1 MPVILLLPALLFI
14 VRVNRLL
21 MSRYIFPGYL
31 ALLFC
36 LPLPFASVYIWGW
49 AFFAGLSC
57 SLLAAQLLL
66 PAAKVSRSRTAAAT
80 TNTIPAYSY
89 PVLLPLCLVPLLILI
104 QWFWHVINGSSAH
117 YDLYLE
123 ALQSIGLCSFFALT
137 LLLLNTRDRIKTTI
151 WVVVLAGGFQAL
163 YGSLMVMSGLE
174 YGFFSKKWAYL
185 SKATGTFVN
194 RNHLAGYLEMTLAL
208 GIGFLLASST
218 HYSGNWQQRMRQ
230 FIEMLLSP
238 KVIMRLTLAIMVIGL
253 VMTRSRMGNTAF
265 FASLM
270 LTGGLALLLMRNK
283 SQSTTILLASLLI
296 IDIAIVGTFFG
307 VEKVAERLQGSSIE
321 KESRDEV
328 SRDTFNMWL
337 ENPLLGTGAGS
348 YKYAYPSHKS
358 DDVTS
363 TLLYDYAHND
373 YLEFLAELGI
383 FLYLALA
390 AAVLI
395 SLFWAIQAMRL
406 RRNSLQQGLG
416 FAACMGIIAILI
428 HSSVDFNLQIPAN
441 AFMFVFLLAIACIAR
456 WSKLR

>member
-1 MPVILLLPALLFI
+1 
-14 VRVNRLL
+14 

-31 ALLFC
+31 VLLFC
-36 LPLPFASVYIWGW
+36 LPLPFAAVYVWGW

-57 SLLAAQLLL
+57 SLLAAQLLQ
-66 PAAKVSRSRTAAAT
+66 PASNSVRS
-80 TNTIPAYSY
+80 NTPISNVIPTYSY
-89 PVLLPLCLVPLLILI
+89 PVLLPLCFVPLVIIL
-104 QWFWHVINGSSAH
+104 QWICAFVSSTTGFGAGFGIGAH
-117 YDLYLE
+117 HDLYLE

-137 LLLLNTRDRIKTTI
+137 LLLLNTRDRVKTAI
-151 WVVVLAGGFQAL
+151 WTVVLAAGFQAL

-185 SKATGTFVN
+185 QKATGTFVN
-194 RNHLAGYLEMTLAL
+194 RNHLAGYLEMSLAL

-218 HYSGNWQQRMRQ
+218 RYSGNLQQRLRQ

-270 LTGGLALLLMRNK
+270 ITGGLALLLMRNK
-283 SQSTTILLASLLI
+283 SKSTTILLTSLLL
-296 IDIAIVGTFFG
+296 IDVAIVGTFFG
-307 VEKVAERLQGSSIE
+307 VEKVADRLQNSSIE

-328 SRDTFNMWL
+328 SRDAFNMWL
-337 ENPLLGTGAGS
+337 ENPILGTGAGS
-348 YKYAYPSHKS
+348 FKYTYPSHKS
-358 DDVTS
+358 EDVTS
-363 TLLYDYAHND
+363 TSLYDYAHND
-373 YLEFLAELGI
+373 YLEFLAEFGI
-383 FLYLALA
+383 LVYLALV

-395 SLFWAIQAMRL
+395 SLYWAIQAMRL
-406 RRNSLQQGLG
+406 RRNSLQQGMG
-416 FAACMGIIAILI
+416 FAATMGIIAILI

>member
-1 MPVILLLPALLFI
+1 
-14 VRVNRLL
+14 
-21 MSRYIFPGYL
+21 MSRFIFPGYL

-36 LPLPFASVYIWGW
+36 LPLPFAAVYIWGW
-49 AFFAGLSC
+49 ALFAGLSC

-66 PAAKVSRSRTAAAT
+66 TGSDSRLITR
-80 TNTIPAYSY
+80 TNTSSSSNSVPSYSH
-89 PVLLPLCLVPLLILI
+89 PILLPLCFVQCVVIA
-104 QWFWHVINGSSAH
+104 QWLASFFIDDFSRH
-117 YDLYLE
+117 DLYLD
-123 ALQSIGLCSFFALT
+123 ALQGIGLCSFFCLT
-137 LLLLNTRDRIKTTI
+137 VVLLDTRKRIERVI
-151 WVVVLAGGFQAL
+151 WVIVLAGGFQAL

-185 SKATGTFVN
+185 TKATGTFVN
-194 RNHLAGYLEMTLAL
+194 RNHLAGYLEMTLAI

-218 HYSGNWQQRMRQ
+218 RYSGDWQQRLRQ

-238 KVIMRLTLAIMVIGL
+238 KVIMRLILAIMVIGL
-253 VMTRSRMGNTAF
+253 VMSRSRMGNTAF

-270 LTGGLALLLMRNK
+270 IAGGLALLLMKNK
-283 SQSTTILLASLLI
+283 STSTTILLSSLLI

-328 SRDTFNMWL
+328 SRDTFNMWFD
-337 ENPLLGTGAGS
+337 NPILGTGAGS
-348 YKYAYPSHKS
+348 YKYAYPSYKS

-363 TLLYDYAHND
+363 TQLYDYAHND
-373 YLEFLAELGI
+373 YLEFLAEFGI
-383 FLYLALA
+383 LAYLALA

-395 SLFWAIQAMRL
+395 ALYWAIQAMRM

-416 FAACMGIIAILI
+416 FSACMGIIAILI
-428 HSSVDFNLQIPAN
+428 HSTVDFNLQIPAN

-456 WSKLR
+456 FGKLSDNRSSNKRRRR

>member
-1 MPVILLLPALLFI
+1 
-14 VRVNRLL
+14 

-31 ALLFC
+31 VLLFC
-36 LPLPFASVYIWGW
+36 LPLPFAAVYVWGW

-57 SLLAAQLLL
+57 SLLAAQLLQ
-66 PAAKVSRSRTAAAT
+66 PTSNSVRSNAPIS
-80 TNTIPAYSY
+80 NVIPTYSY
-89 PVLLPLCLVPLLILI
+89 PVLLPLCFVPLVIIL
-104 QWFWHVINGSSAH
+104 QWIWAFVSSAAGFDAGFGIGAH
-117 YDLYLE
+117 HDLYLE
-123 ALQSIGLCSFFALT
+123 ALQSIGLCSFFTLT
-137 LLLLNTRDRIKTTI
+137 LLLLNTRDRVKSAI
-151 WVVVLAGGFQAL
+151 WTVVLAAGFQAL

-185 SKATGTFVN
+185 QKATGTFVN
-194 RNHLAGYLEMTLAL
+194 RNHLAGYLEMSLAL

-218 HYSGNWQQRMRQ
+218 RYSGNWQQRMRQ

-270 LTGGLALLLMRNK
+270 IAGGLALLLMRNK
-283 SQSTTILLASLLI
+283 SKSTTILLTSLLL
-296 IDIAIVGTFFG
+296 IDVAIVGTFFG
-307 VEKVAERLQGSSIE
+307 VEKVADRLQGSSIE

-337 ENPLLGTGAGS
+337 ENPILGTGAGS
-348 YKYAYPSHKS
+348 FKYTYPSHKS
-358 DDVTS
+358 DDVTA
-363 TLLYDYAHND
+363 TRLYDYAHND
-373 YLEFLAELGI
+373 YLEFLAEFGVI
-383 FLYLALA
+383 VYLALV

-395 SLFWAIQAMRL
+395 SLYWAIQAMRL
-406 RRNSLQQGLG
+406 RRNSLQQGMG
-416 FAACMGIIAILI
+416 FAATMGIIAILI

>member
-1 MPVILLLPALLFI
+1 
-14 VRVNRLL
+14 

-36 LPLPFASVYIWGW
+36 LPLPFAAVYVWGW

-57 SLLAAQLLL
+57 SLLATQLLQ
-66 PAAKVSRSRTAAAT
+66 PAASGSRFKASGNSAASS
-80 TNTIPAYSY
+80 TIPSYSY
-89 PVLLPLCLVPLLILI
+89 PVLLPLCFVPLVIIL
-104 QWFWHVINGSSAH
+104 QWVWALVSGLAASDFSAH
-117 YDLYLE
+117 HDLYLE

-137 LLLLNTRDRIKTTI
+137 LLLLNTRDRVKSAI

-185 SKATGTFVN
+185 TKATGTFVN

-218 HYSGNWQQRMRQ
+218 RYSGNWQQRMRQ

-238 KVIMRLTLAIMVIGL
+238 KVVMRLTLAIMVIGL

-270 LTGGLALLLMRNK
+270 IAGGLALLLMRNK
-283 SQSTTILLASLLI
+283 SRSTTFLLASLLL

-307 VEKVAERLQGSSIE
+307 VEKVADRLQSSSIE

-337 ENPLLGTGAGS
+337 ENPILGTGAGS
-348 YKYAYPSHKS
+348 YKYAYPSYKS
-358 DDVTS
+358 EDVTA
-363 TLLYDYAHND
+363 TQLYDYAHND
-373 YLEFLAELGI
+373 YLEFLAEFGI
-383 FLYLALA
+383 IVYLALV

-395 SLFWAIQAMRL
+395 SLYWAIQAMRV

-416 FAACMGIIAILI
+416 FAATMGIIAILM